1 MQGNKRQRVV
11 LGALLAVLVAVTV
24 WQLQP
29 SGSSP
34 APANGRAK
42 AGPVPRRGQ
51 DTAPVDPVDVTLERL
66 EASGPQP
73 DEGGRSPFRFGAAAP
88 VAPDPDEKSPSARP
102 TGPGTPGPVMP
113 VVPTGPPPPPPAP
126 PIPFKF
132 IGIVSSASTGGKV
145 AVLSDGKFVYHGRE
159 GDIIDGRFR
168 VVHIGEESIQM
179 EYFDGRG
186 RQTIRLTGS

>member
-1 MQGNKRQRVV
+1 MQASQRQRVL
-11 LGALLAVLVAVTV
+11 LGALLVVLVGVV
-24 WQLQP
+24 IWQLQRSGNTP
-29 SGSSP
+29 SPSP
-34 APANGRAK
+34 GAAVPPAAGRGAQNQ
-42 AGPVPRRGQ
+42 PP
-51 DTAPVDPVDVTLERL
+51 TEPVDVALDRL
-66 EASGPQP
+66 EVTGPEP
-73 DEGGRSPFRFGAAAP
+73 DQGGRSPFRYGAAVSAAPAEGAASRAEPPSGPP
-88 VAPDPDEKSPSARP
+88 VAQDLPS
-102 TGPGTPGPVMP
+102 GPPA
-113 VVPTGPPPPPPAP
+113 PPPPP

-168 VVHIGEESIQM
+168 VVRIGEESIQM

>member
-1 MQGNKRQRVV
+1 MQGSQRQRVALGV
-11 LGALLAVLVAVTV
+11 LLVVLAAVVV

-29 SGSSP
+29 SGSAPGP
-34 APANGRAK
+34 AAGTSRGGPA
-42 AGPVPRRGQ
+42 PRRGQ
-51 DTAPVDPVDVTLERL
+51 DVAPADPVDVTLERL
-66 EASGPQP
+66 EARTPEP
-73 DEGGRSPFRFGAAAP
+73 EEGGRSPFRFGAATP
-88 VAPDPDEKSPSARP
+88 VAPAPGES
-102 TGPGTPGPVMP
+102 GPGAYPNAPTTVAPVMP
-113 VVPTGPPPPPPAP
+113 SAPTGPPPPPPPP

-132 IGIVSSASTGGKV
+132 IGVVSSASTGGKV

>member
-1 MQGNKRQRVV
+1 MQASSRQRVI
-11 LGALLAVLVAVTV
+11 LGALLAVLVGVVT

-29 SGSSP
+29 WGP
-34 APANGRAK
+34 T
-42 AGPVPRRGQ
+42 PVPATSGQTSPGTTPGRRGQ
-51 DTAPVDPVDVTLERL
+51 NLVPTEPMDVALDRL
-66 EASGPQP
+66 EAGGPEP
-73 DEGGRSPFRFGAAAP
+73 DVGGRSPFRYGTAAP
-88 VAPDPDEKSPSARP
+88 VAEPDEPAPHPPPDPAAGSTAPPSPA
-102 TGPGTPGPVMP
+102 GPV
-113 VVPTGPPPPPPAP
+113 GPPPPP

-168 VVHIGEESIQM
+168 VVRIGEESIQL